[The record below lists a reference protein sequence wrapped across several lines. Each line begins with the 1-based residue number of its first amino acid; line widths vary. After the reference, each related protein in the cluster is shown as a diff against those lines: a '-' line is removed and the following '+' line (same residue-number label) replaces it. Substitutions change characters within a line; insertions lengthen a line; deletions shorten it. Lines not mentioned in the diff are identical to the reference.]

1 MGLARKSGRGS
12 GQGKKG
18 LQAGAQPQQVMGGA
32 GEAQLVLGRQ
42 LPHLA
47 VDVAVHADAEVVAA
61 VL

>member
-1 MGLARKSGRGS
+1 
-12 GQGKKG
+12 
-18 LQAGAQPQQVMGGA
+18 MGGA
-32 GEAQLVLGRQ
+32 GKAQLVLGRQ